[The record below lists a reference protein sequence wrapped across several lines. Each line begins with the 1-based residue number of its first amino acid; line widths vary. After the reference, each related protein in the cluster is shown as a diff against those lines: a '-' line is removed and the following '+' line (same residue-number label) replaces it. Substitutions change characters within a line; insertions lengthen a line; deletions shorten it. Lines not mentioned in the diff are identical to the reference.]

1 MLVTRR
7 ISYLQIFSY
16 CIVDQVLMLLLS
28 CLGGQCG
35 ERSFVAHVDDRISQ
49 LPPDDILV
57 DILSR
62 LSLKEAAR
70 TSVLSSRWINL
81 WKHTPSLDFDDKSV
95 LRKVYNQDEVLKIER
110 RKYVK
115 WVNSVLRSHKS
126 TVLKEFRIHFPLNT
140 SGRKKITRWLE
151 FALSRQVQKL
161 ELDIQNYHDP
171 CKEYL
176 FPDGFLI
183 PSSCRDNN
191 PCMLVDFK
199 SLRSLSLKSVG
210 VSDGDINFFLDN
222 CPLLE
227 QLIVHESEKVLHL
240 EICGS
245 SLKLKH
251 LEIVLCSKLES
262 LKVSVPGLTSL
273 RVTSLDGLLIENVP
287 MLVDVSVRC
296 GDDCA
301 PIRHLFDALSCCVS
315 QLQTLSLVLDIVEGR
330 RVLGELLELPQMPK
344 LKKLEIEYIARG
356 DESLT
361 RLAALIR
368 ASPCLE
374 EFVFQLNWYLHP
386 RKDREVKATISSPHH
401 HLKLF
406 KFGGYYGSPSDV
418 ELLSYVLGNCVV
430 LEKIIIGR
438 HSIWLPELE
447 ESARKTAKQQLP
459 PLIPRHIELVIL

>member
-1 MLVTRR
+1 MENYCPDCRASS
-7 ISYLQIFSY
+7 ISVPGKCAIGSN
-16 CIVDQVLMLLLS
+16 VLLLS

-49 LPPDDILV
+49 LPDDILV
-57 DILSR
+57 DILSV
-62 LSLKEAAR
+62 S
-70 TSVLSSRWINL
+70 
-81 WKHTPSLDFDDKSV
+81 P
-95 LRKVYNQDEVLKIER
+95 DEVLKIER

-161 ELDIQNYHDP
+161 ELDIHNYHDP

-199 SLRSLSLKSVG
+199 SLRSLSLKSVS

-227 QLIVHESEKVLHL
+227 QLIVHESEKVSNL

-273 RVTSLDGLLIENVP
+273 TVTSLDGLLIENVP

-296 GDDCA
+296 G
-301 PIRHLFDALSCCVS
+301 
-315 QLQTLSLVLDIVEGR
+315 R
-330 RVLGELLELPQMPK
+330 RL
-344 LKKLEIEYIARG
+344 
-356 DESLT
+356 
-361 RLAALIR
+361 
-368 ASPCLE
+368 C
-374 EFVFQLNWYLHP
+374 
-386 RKDREVKATISSPHH
+386 
-401 HLKLF
+401 
-406 KFGGYYGSPSDV
+406 SDTTF
-418 ELLSYVLGNCVV
+418 
-430 LEKIIIGR
+430 I
-438 HSIWLPELE
+438 
-447 ESARKTAKQQLP
+447 
-459 PLIPRHIELVIL
+459 